1 MLLVK
6 TRGFFFFFRTSA
18 WSVIY
23 ANGIRMWLM
32 AGRNAQIICM
42 EQTLIAK
49 LSVWCHSWWLLCW
62 KFLLFVLCSGR
73 FAVITF
79 QGISAKRRIQ
89 HLLRGS
95 ACNSFPLVNR
105 KDLINLSNCGS
116 LEPRRREILN
126 GGDVDFFISCI
137 YIFTTYQ
144 AVLFSS
150 LSLSVCSLDTSC
162 TQISRGRLSMFGWS
176 VCSRGGKSTHILY
189 SRRRTDTRVDRVKVW
204 K

>member
-1 MLLVK
+1 MRCFLSK
-6 TRGFFFFFRTSA
+6 HEGFFFFITSP

-62 KFLLFVLCSGR
+62 KFSPFFHS
-73 FAVITF
+73 VITF

-95 ACNSFPLVNR
+95 ACNTFPLVNR

-144 AVLFSS
+144 AFLFSP
-150 LSLSVCSLDTSC
+150 LSLSPSVALTRLALKSLEADSQCSAGVCAPEVAKAHTSF
-162 TQISRGRLSMFGWS
+162 TREEGQI
-176 VCSRGGKSTHILY
+176 
-189 SRRRTDTRVDRVKVW
+189 RVLTE
-204 K
+204 

>member
-6 TRGFFFFFRTSA
+6 TRGFFFFFITSA

-62 KFLLFVLCSGR
+62 KFSPFFHS
-73 FAVITF
+73 VITF

-116 LEPRRREILN
+116 LEPRL
-126 GGDVDFFISCI
+126 FFYFVYLHFYNISSLP
-137 YIFTTYQ
+137 FL
-144 AVLFSS
+144 VS
-150 LSLSVCSLDTSC
+150 LSLSPSVALTRLALKSLEADSQCSAGVCAPEVAKAHTSF
-162 TQISRGRLSMFGWS
+162 TREEGQI
-176 VCSRGGKSTHILY
+176 
-189 SRRRTDTRVDRVKVW
+189 RVLTE
-204 K
+204 

>member
-18 WSVIY
+18 WSVNY

-62 KFLLFVLCSGR
+62 KFSPFFHS
-73 FAVITF
+73 VITF

-116 LEPRRREILN
+116 LEPRL
-126 GGDVDFFISCI
+126 FFYFVYLHFYNISSLP
-137 YIFTTYQ
+137 FL
-144 AVLFSS
+144 AS

>member
-1 MLLVK
+1 M
-6 TRGFFFFFRTSA
+6 SP

-62 KFLLFVLCSGR
+62 KFSPFFHS
-73 FAVITF
+73 VITF

-95 ACNSFPLVNR
+95 ACNTFPLVNR

-116 LEPRRREILN
+116 LEPRL
-126 GGDVDFFISCI
+126 FFYFVYLHFYNISSRP
-137 YIFTTYQ
+137 FL
-144 AVLFSS
+144 ASLF
-150 LSLSVCSLDTSC
+150 LSVCSLDTSC
-162 TQISRGRLSMFGWS
+162 TQISRGWLSMFGWS
-176 VCSRGGKSTHILY
+176 VCSRGSKSTHILY

>member
-18 WSVIY
+18 WSVNY

-62 KFLLFVLCSGR
+62 KFSPFFHS
-73 FAVITF
+73 VITF

-95 ACNSFPLVNR
+95 ACNTFPLVNR

-144 AVLFSS
+144 AFLFSP
-150 LSLSVCSLDTSC
+150 LSLSPSVALTRLALKSLEADSQCSAGVCAPEVAKAHTSF
-162 TQISRGRLSMFGWS
+162 TREEGQI
-176 VCSRGGKSTHILY
+176 
-189 SRRRTDTRVDRVKVW
+189 RVLTE
-204 K
+204 

>member
-62 KFLLFVLCSGR
+62 KFLLFVLCSGG

-95 ACNSFPLVNR
+95 ACNTFPLVNR

-116 LEPRRREILN
+116 LEPRL
-126 GGDVDFFISCI
+126 FFYFVYLHFYNISSLP
-137 YIFTTYQ
+137 FL
-144 AVLFSS
+144 VS

>member
-18 WSVIY
+18 WSVNY

-62 KFLLFVLCSGR
+62 KFLLFVFCSGR

-116 LEPRRREILN
+116 LEPRL
-126 GGDVDFFISCI
+126 FFLFRV
-137 YIFTTYQ
+137 FTFLQ
-144 AVLFSS
+144 HIKPSFSH
-150 LSLSVCSLDTSC
+150 LSLSPSVALTRLALKSLEADSQCSAGVCAPEVAKAHTSF
-162 TQISRGRLSMFGWS
+162 TREEGQI
-176 VCSRGGKSTHILY
+176 
-189 SRRRTDTRVDRVKVW
+189 RVLTE
-204 K
+204 

>member
-62 KFLLFVLCSGR
+62 KFLLFVLCSGG

-116 LEPRRREILN
+116 LEPRL
-126 GGDVDFFISCI
+126 FFLFRV
-137 YIFTTYQ
+137 FTFLQ
-144 AVLFSS
+144 HIKPSFSH
-150 LSLSVCSLDTSC
+150 LSLSPSVALTRLALKSLEADSQCSAGVCAPEVAKAHTSF
-162 TQISRGRLSMFGWS
+162 TREEGQI
-176 VCSRGGKSTHILY
+176 
-189 SRRRTDTRVDRVKVW
+189 RVLTE
-204 K
+204 